1 VAVARIEQLYPF
13 PDEELGDILAGYPNL
28 RELVWLQEEPANM
41 GAWDFVRPVL
51 EQAVAA
57 RGVPVHYIGRP
68 RSASPSEGSAAWHGV
83 NQRALVEATL
93 AVGVPS
99 VSGEVIVG

>member
-1 VAVARIEQLYPF
+1 M
-13 PDEELGDILAGYPNL
+13 

-68 RSASPSEGSAAWHGV
+68 PKWHPNRMIARLQSWNYYRRDMREVAA
-83 NQRALVEATL
+83 
-93 AVGVPS
+93 
-99 VSGEVIVG
+99 